1 VNLNLQEN
9 NPHWNLY
16 MNTCGKRHRRHE
28 KTIDKSIACETA
40 SA

>member
-1 VNLNLQEN
+1 
-9 NPHWNLY
+9 